1 MCSFALNG
9 PAVSIRAAAP
19 SGFKTFLS
27 EFPTQ
32 RASGRAQLPSFP
44 HGPLLASRR
53 VKEKSPMNDPSTY
66 WLTITNIALGLVTL
80 ICCVAV
86 GIGVAQELA
95 AKRKKKTALSR
106 LDREV
111 ADLITSH
118 TMGTRSTFPR
128 SASPWPMAARS

>member
-1 MCSFALNG
+1 
-9 PAVSIRAAAP
+9 
-19 SGFKTFLS
+19 
-27 EFPTQ
+27 
-32 RASGRAQLPSFP
+32 
-44 HGPLLASRR
+44 
-53 VKEKSPMNDPSTY
+53 MNDPSTY

-111 ADLITSH
+111 ADLVTSYDGH
-118 TMGTRSTFPR
+118 AFHIPTLGVTMADGGEELGKKEKR
-128 SASPWPMAARS
+128 